1 MFTVLVDGDD
11 MNEPVA
17 DALRGYLDGHI
28 VLSRRIAERGKF
40 PAIDVLASVS
50 RLMPKVTNQQHMERA
65 RRLRELLAHYEENRD
80 LVSVGAYRQGAD
92 QLMDQAIQKVG
103 AIEQLLYQGKHPR
116 TAAET
121 AAVMQQVAGC

>member
-11 MNEPVA
+11 LNEPVA

-40 PAIDVLASVS
+40 PAIDVLGSVS
-50 RLMPKVTNQQHMERA
+50 RLMPKVTDEPHQERA
-65 RRLRELLAHYEENRD
+65 RRVRELLAHYEENRD

-92 QLMDQAIQKVG
+92 PLMDQAIKKIG
-103 AIEQLLYQGKHPR
+103 SIEELLYQGKEAR
-116 TAAET
+116 SVAET
-121 AAVMQQVAGC
+121 ASVMQQITGV

>member
-40 PAIDVLASVS
+40 PAIDVLGSVS
-50 RLMPKVTNQQHMERA
+50 RLMPKLVDEPHQERA
-65 RRLRELLAHYEENRD
+65 RRLRELMAHYEENRD
-80 LVSVGAYRQGAD
+80 LVSVGAYRSGAD
-92 QLMDQAIQKVG
+92 PLMDQAIQKIG
-103 AIEQLLYQGKHPR
+103 PIEQLLYQGKQPR

-121 AAVMQQVAGC
+121 AAVMQQVAGA